1 MTFIRFA
8 GCNVG
13 TPYTPEERR
22 QNGLKIYQ
30 EKCTAWNG
38 QQFPCDTNYKM
49 AQKMSIEAIVATV
62 GAPRVCLTGGEPMMH
77 DLGPLVRALIEQGT
91 KVHIETSGTKP
102 LRELMKL
109 DINSGP
115 QMLWVCV
122 SPKGGFLPENIDI
135 ADEVKVLVD
144 DSFDENLFLTL
155 FVDAIADDKVWIQP
169 INDEYNLRNENVKR
183 CLDLQKKYPNLKL
196 SIQLHK
202 ILGVR

>member
-1 MTFIRFA
+1 
-8 GCNVG
+8 
-13 TPYTPEERR
+13 
-22 QNGLKIYQ
+22 
-30 EKCTAWNG
+30 
-38 QQFPCDTNYKM
+38 
-49 AQKMSIEAIVATV
+49 
-62 GAPRVCLTGGEPMMH
+62 
-77 DLGPLVRALIEQGT
+77 VRALIEQGT